1 MWNLPSKGGV
11 SMSNKYCTICHKGLA
26 ENYEPLV
33 CANERCQLI
42 NEARTGLS
50 SQINQ
55 FKDFWNG
62 KVPNQ
67 ENYREYLILIGKED
81 SYQEY
86 ILDMQQRGF
95 EAPTRR
101 VYFQLNHASVHVGW
115 PDEFGRPFI
124 DYMQQE

>member
-1 MWNLPSKGGV
+1 MNF
-11 SMSNKYCTICHKGLA
+11 KYCTICHKRLA

-33 CANERCQLI
+33 CAKERCQLI

-101 VYFQLNHASVHVGW
+101 VYFQLNHASVHASW